1 MINLKLLIFTNKYVF
16 RVIRRVLAYMSVAVV
31 AMSCGSGN
39 GTEQKDNAQQ
49 SKAVEWKLT
58 TPDGSPERT
67 VAIDTMDLRNPFVRF
82 DRKSNC
88 YYMVGDGGHLWSSKD
103 MRVWN
108 GPYDVLDIDTA
119 VWYSKALSVVAP
131 EIHKHNDRYYY
142 LASFERDGEVVAG
155 IDGSNITGRSC
166 VALVAD
172 DITGPY
178 RVIDKE
184 SELLEPA
191 EVATQ
196 PTFFTDEL
204 NAGYMIYTHAGE
216 QTGDGSFKII
226 RFTDDNGRR
235 MGEAFEMFKASE
247 IGWAQKTDNTQAL
260 HTVEAPYLFVT
271 DGGEG
276 GMLFTARKGDESTIG
291 VAYTTNE
298 FGHWLNGPWVAEP
311 EPLVK
316 GNVGGASLFT
326 DYDGTLVMVFHKD
339 TMLNGKKMSIPQFMK
354 AESQFKKLETK
365 GYYNF

>member
-1 MINLKLLIFTNKYVF
+1 M
-16 RVIRRVLAYMSVAVV
+16 IRRVLAYMSVAVV
-31 AMSCGSGN
+31 AASCGSGN
-39 GTEQKDNAQQ
+39 GTEQKDNALQ

-82 DRKSNC
+82 DRKSNS
-88 YYMVGDGGHLWSSKD
+88 YYMVGDGGSMWSSKD

-108 GPYDVLDIDTA
+108 GPYKVLDIDTA
-119 VWYSKALSVVAP
+119 VWYSSALSVVAP

-142 LASFERDGEVVAG
+142 LASFGRDGKPVAG
-155 IDGSNITGRSC
+155 IDGNSITNRSC

-191 EVATQ
+191 EVATH

-204 NAGYMIYTHAGE
+204 NAGYMVYTHAGE

-247 IGWAQKTDNTQAL
+247 IGWAEKDDDKQTVL
-260 HTVEAPYLFVT
+260 IVEAPYLFVT

-276 GMLFTARKGDESTIG
+276 GMLFTARKDEESVIG
-291 VAYTTNE
+291 VAYTTNG

-311 EPLVK
+311 EPLVG

-326 DYDGTLVMVFHKD
+326 DYDGTTVMVFHKD
-339 TMLNGKKMSIPQFMK
+339 TLLNGRQVSLPRFMK
-354 AESQFKKLETK
+354 VDTELEKLEIK

>member
-1 MINLKLLIFTNKYVF
+1 M
-16 RVIRRVLAYMSVAVV
+16 IRRVLAYMSVAVV
-31 AMSCGSGN
+31 AASCGSGN
-39 GTEQKDNAQQ
+39 GTEQKDNALQ

-82 DRKSNC
+82 DRKSNS
-88 YYMVGDGGHLWSSKD
+88 YYMVGDGGSMWSSKD

-108 GPYDVLDIDTA
+108 GPYKVLDIDTA
-119 VWYSKALSVVAP
+119 VWYSSALSVVAP

-142 LASFERDGEVVAG
+142 LASFGRDGKPVAG
-155 IDGSNITGRSC
+155 IDGNSITNRSC

-191 EVATQ
+191 EVATH

-204 NAGYMIYTHAGE
+204 NAGYMVYTHAGE

-247 IGWAQKTDNTQAL
+247 IGWSEKDDDKQTVL
-260 HTVEAPYLFVT
+260 IVEAPYLFVT
-271 DGGEG
+271 DGGGG
-276 GMLFTARKGDESTIG
+276 GMLFTARKDEESVIG
-291 VAYTTNE
+291 VAYTTNG
-298 FGHWLNGPWVAEP
+298 FGHWLNGPWVSEP
-311 EPLVK
+311 EPLVS

-326 DYDGTLVMVFHKD
+326 DYDGTTVMVFHKD
-339 TMLNGKKMSIPQFMK
+339 TLLNGRQVSLPRFMK
-354 AESQFKKLETK
+354 VDTELEKLEIK

>member
-1 MINLKLLIFTNKYVF
+1 M
-16 RVIRRVLAYMSVAVV
+16 IRRVLAYMSVAVV

-108 GPYDVLDIDTA
+108 GPYNVLDIDTA
-119 VWYSKALSVVAP
+119 VWYSRALSVVAP
-131 EIHKHNDRYYY
+131 EIHRHNDRYYY

-191 EVATQ
+191 EVATH

>member
-1 MINLKLLIFTNKYVF
+1 M
-16 RVIRRVLAYMSVAVV
+16 IRRVLAYMSVAVV

-58 TPDGSPERT
+58 TPDGCSPERT

-88 YYMVGDGGHLWSSKD
+88 YYMVGDGGSMWSSKD

-108 GPYDVLDIDTA
+108 GPYNVLDIDTA
-119 VWYSKALSVVAP
+119 VWYSRALSVVAP
-131 EIHKHNDRYYY
+131 EIHRHNDRYYY
-142 LASFERDGEVVAG
+142 LASFERNGEVVAG

-191 EVATQ
+191 EVATH

-226 RFTDDNGRR
+226 RFSDDNGRR

-339 TMLNGKKMSIPQFMK
+339 TLLNGKHMSLPCFMK
-354 AESQFKKLETK
+354 VDTELEKLKIKE
-365 GYYNF
+365 YYNF